1 MKNRLRRIGQLTCL
15 LMLALGSIA
24 ISFLP
29 RVSAGIA
36 MTQVTPQSGT
46 VGTQVQVIGN
56 LTTVNGNFNLLF
68 DSTVVANGTALVNNV
83 TTTFTVPSAA
93 QGNHNL
99 KLVDLTSNE
108 TTTTI
113 FIVLAA
119 YSIEAVTTPK
129 SFQEGDQIP
138 VLTNVTGEVGN
149 STENANV
156 TVVAPDNTTYTA
168 ISTFPIS
175 SIGNGNAIAN
185 YPANFSVGANTKLVG
200 VYVVYLNGTL
210 ASGNFAVGLT
220 NSTQYHRGE
229 TVNVKALYLPGENV
243 TVSIAGKGIN
253 NGATISDP
261 TGLISFNWS
270 VPTYAS
276 IGSYAVKVVSTEGPT
291 LKSVDD
297 LQNFTVPG
305 FAINVTAKNL
315 ANDTVANIVV
325 TAYENGTLADN
336 RTTSSTGLAI
346 LTLEV
351 GNFDCTA
358 ISSGQ
363 EVGEVPA
370 LIGIDNSTLAFDLVC
385 NLTNL
390 RIHVVSLLNG
400 SEVDV
405 PEVGLNITTVNKTVT
420 TGINGSVVVGSL
432 LPNATYVLNV
442 TRYDASFNITT
453 LQTLLVN
460 DAPAAW
466 FDLKINCP
474 NSTLQVTVTKAGGG
488 NFSGALVRIQE
499 SLGVPIIETSTNA
512 SGVATF
518 SAPFGEYK
526 VDVLDTAGERL
537 NGTTVDLFGDQAAN
551 VSCGLYGLTV
561 SVRVVDYFGQGIANM
576 NVSLVRNG
584 QTQAVTSTGP
594 GGTVTF
600 DNVIGGQLDIIV
612 SSNGASTP
620 IASQSID
627 VETLTSTNQI
637 SVGKYVVLAGML
649 VETSVLATAIL
660 MILVVVL
667 ILALEVYRR
676 RRLSVQKAESKITPK
691 ES

>member
-1 MKNRLRRIGQLTCL
+1 
-15 LMLALGSIA
+15 MLALGFVTISLLPSVSAVIA
-24 ISFLP
+24 I
-29 RVSAGIA
+29 
-36 MTQVTPQSGT
+36 TQVTPPSGT

-56 LTTVNGNFNLLF
+56 LTTANGNFNLLF
-68 DSTVVANGTALVNNV
+68 DNTVVANGTALVNNV
-83 TTTFTVPSAA
+83 TTTFTVPPAPE
-93 QGNHNL
+93 GNHNL
-99 KLVDLTSNE
+99 KLIDLTSNE
-108 TTTTI
+108 TATAI
-113 FIVLAA
+113 FLVSAT
-119 YSIEAVTTPK
+119 YSIGAATISK

-138 VLTNVTGEVGN
+138 VLTNVTGEVAN
-149 STENANV
+149 STEGANV

-168 ISTFPIS
+168 ISTFSIS
-175 SIGNGNAIAN
+175 SIGNGTATAN
-185 YPANFSVGANTKLVG
+185 YPADFSVGANTKLVG
-200 VYVVYLNGTL
+200 IYAVYLNSTL
-210 ASGNFAVGLT
+210 ASGNFTLGLT

-229 TVNVKALYLPGENV
+229 TVNVKALYLPSENV

-253 NGATISDP
+253 DVATISDP
-261 TGLISFNWS
+261 TGLISYNWT

-276 IGSYAVKVVSTEGPT
+276 IGSYAVKVVSTNGPT

-305 FAINVTAKNL
+305 FAINVTATNL
-315 ANDTVANIVV
+315 ANDTVANIIV

-336 RTTSSTGLAI
+336 QTTSSTGLAI

-351 GNFDCTA
+351 GNFVCTA

-363 EVGEVPA
+363 EVGEAPA
-370 LIGIDNSTLAFDLVC
+370 LVGIDNSTLAFDLVC

-405 PEVGLNITTVNKTVT
+405 PEVGINITTSNETAT

-453 LQTLLVN
+453 LYTLLVN
-460 DAPAAW
+460 DTPVAW
-466 FDLKINCP
+466 YDLKINCP

-499 SLGVPIIETSTNA
+499 FLGVPIIETSTNA

-526 VDVLDTAGERL
+526 VDVLDAAGEIL

-551 VSCGLYGLTV
+551 VSCSLYGLTV

-584 QTQAVTSTGP
+584 QTQAASSTGP
-594 GGTVTF
+594 DGTVTF
-600 DNVIGGQLDIIV
+600 NNVIGGQLDIIV

-637 SVGKYVVLAGML
+637 SVDKYVVLAGML
-649 VETSVLATAIL
+649 VETSVLTTVIL
-660 MILVVVL
+660 IILVVVL
-667 ILALEVYRR
+667 ILSLEVYRR
-676 RRLSVQKAESKITPK
+676 RPLKVQKAESEITHK